1 METKECPSCYADV
14 PAVAGRCKYCFHDFN
29 EEPPKK
35 SNNFI
40 GLLVLLLSLVV
51 IASGTFYYVSY
62 GMKSERILV
71 DAETQSIVVTRTSG
85 SGTTTE
91 RVNFVDIEKVEYVM
105 GGDTKTF
112 EVVAVTSNGDRYLI
126 QASGDKPLKGHAEHI
141 AAVIDKPLVEIRN
154 IKTFGD

>member
-14 PAVAGRCKYCFHDFN
+14 PVVASRCKHCFHDFN
-29 EEPPKK
+29 EAPPKK
-35 SNNFI
+35 SNNLI

-51 IASGTFYYVSY
+51 IGAGTFYYVSN

-91 RVNFVDIEKVEYVM
+91 RVEFSDIEKVEYVM
-105 GGDTKTF
+105 GGDTETF
-112 EVVAVTSNGDRYLI
+112 EIVAVTSRGDRYII

-141 AAVIDKPLVEIRN
+141 AAVIDKPLVEVRN

>member
-14 PAVAGRCKYCFHDFN
+14 PVVASRCKHCFHDFN

-40 GLLVLLLSLVV
+40 GLLVLLLILVA
-51 IASGTFYYVSY
+51 IGSGTFYYVSH

-105 GGDTKTF
+105 GGETKTF
-112 EVVAVTSNGDRYLI
+112 EVVAVTSKGDRYLI
-126 QASGDKPLKGHAEHI
+126 QSSGDKPLKGHAEHI